1 MANKAVIGAVAAGI
15 AGYAAKESFKD
26 WQVER
31 ERKNREQA
39 QRDREEEMERRL
51 EEKLRKE
58 GVRSFKDEM
67 NGIATNRE
75 FQMKVFSH
83 LEEML
88 FGLTVKVG
96 EGEGAT
102 LQNRNHQMLNLP
114 LMSNENDE
122 EDLMLAAAFALGD
135 SDVVDRVAESFSKQK
150 LGIGLKKF
158 TNRSIMNI
166 ISVFRSLKDPDIDHA
181 SLRLFVIF
189 GVDHNDFRGEKPSL
203 IFPTVKNFP
212 AYSDNLRK
220 WGAKFGIY
228 VSQEA
233 WLQRT
238 SKVPK
243 KLPRAWDRATFSLD
257 KRFHKAG
264 SEGLILSNFRC
275 DFETPYV
282 IEQDGWDEIRGT
294 RQKLSF
300 SFEEIRLIRSNA
312 ARARHGT
319 RKPDLDAIAHAFASK
334 IVAGMACDAAERL
347 SQLLKRRGRYE
358 EGISLEH
365 ISIHAGKGG
374 DLLKHLAEADMN
386 MISGHNEIICSTLN
400 DTLLKCVPP
409 PALDEQD
416 LAEGESPWGKLDAEI
431 STFVDAYLQLVNLSY
446 CEVPLLSGR
455 PPSAFVPKYSVFGE
469 VTQHKDCIWSDN
481 PVLVCGVRRM
491 QMKEERKRLARS
503 RELVAP
509 GARSNIF
516 FIISTWAILTILC
529 TVATK
534 TSSIY
539 IHYIHSYQMHFHIM
553 NQAITLSALYY
564 SLFRMVGRMFNIHVD
579 VDSFDWQCRWKV
591 ASYCTECIQRAIAAK
606 LGKPTPYDQQMSKLR
621 EQCRSQYRVWKM
633 RIAKGNFHAALKR
646 KRITNKESILLL
658 TDMAESY
665 YETEEEEVVAG
676 VFQAELNEVEEFL
689 KLQVE
694 EGRSCKEATLSPD
707 DAIKNY
713 LDLVSDETGTGR
725 SSLAQLCDLSTTIE
739 ECVLFSEGDRV
750 LVKFGEEDE
759 DARRGQLT
767 ASVVFSTVSRVYVHF
782 DGEPAEVPIPVP
794 THLCSIL
801 DENLPVM
808 EDVQTPLLTYTYAE
822 DFALSAE
829 SESENESI
837 ISESEEPQNAPQAK
851 MRSRTVEEALIDG
864 GWELTREKKHIKYS
878 RRVKLT
884 KEGPSQKQTV
894 TLSKTASDWRA
905 ERNALSLLRRLNS
918 NSEVVGGSPGSVSEE
933 IVTCSKCK
941 EEMPTTYFSKTQLK
955 KGGRKKCKECLSESR
970 MI

>member
-58 GVRSFKDEM
+58 GVRSFQNEM
-67 NGIATNRE
+67 DDIATNRE

-102 LQNRNHQMLNLP
+102 FQNRNHQMLNLP
-114 LMSNENDE
+114 LMSNENDK

-135 SDVVDRVAESFSKQK
+135 SNVVDRVAESFSKQK

-166 ISVFRSLKDPDIDHA
+166 ISVFRSLEDPDIDHA

-189 GVDHNDFRGEKPSL
+189 GIYRNDVMGGKPSL
-203 IFPTVKNFP
+203 LYPEAKNSP

-233 WLQRT
+233 CLQMI
-238 SKVPK
+238 SKVHK
-243 KLPRAWDRATFSLD
+243 KRLRKSDRATFD
-257 KRFHKAG
+257 FVKRFHEVG
-264 SEGLILSNFRC
+264 SGRLILSNFRC
-275 DFETPYV
+275 AFETPYV
-282 IEQDGWDEIRGT
+282 IEQDGWDGIRGT

-300 SFEEIRLIRSNA
+300 SFEEIRLIRSNT
-312 ARARHGT
+312 ARAHHET
-319 RKPDLDAIAHAFASK
+319 CKPDLDAIAHAFASK
-334 IVAGMACDAAERL
+334 IVAGMACEAAERL

-416 LAEGESPWGKLDAEI
+416 LAEGESQQEKLDAEV
-431 STFVDAYLQLVNLSY
+431 SAFVDAYLQLVNLSY

-455 PPSAFVPKYSVFGE
+455 PPSAFVPKYTVFGE
-469 VTQHKDCIWSDN
+469 VTQHKDCIWTDN

-491 QMKEERKRLARS
+491 QIKDERKRLARS

-509 GARSNIF
+509 GALCNF
-516 FIISTWAILTILC
+516 FFVISTWFILTCLC
-529 TVATK
+529 TVATE

-539 IHYIHSYQMHFHIM
+539 IHYIHSHRMHFHIM

-564 SLFRMVGRMFNIHVD
+564 SLFRMVGRMFNIPVN

-621 EQCRSQYRVWKM
+621 EQCGSQYRMWKM
-633 RIAKGNFHAALKR
+633 RIAKRNFHAALKR

-658 TDMAESY
+658 TEMAESY
-665 YETEEEEVVAG
+665 YETEEEEVVEG
-676 VFQAELNEVEEFL
+676 VFQAELSDVEEFL

-694 EGRSCKEATLSPD
+694 EGRSCTEATLSPE

-725 SSLAQLCDLSTTIE
+725 SSLARLCDLSTTIE

-767 ASVVFSTVSRVYVHF
+767 ASVVFSTASRVYVHF

-801 DENLPVM
+801 DEDLPVV
-808 EDVQTPLLTYTYAE
+808 EDIQPPLLTYTYAE
-822 DFALSAE
+822 DFALSAG

-837 ISESEEPQNAPQAK
+837 ISESEEPPNAPQAK

-905 ERNALSLLRRLNS
+905 ERNTLSLLRRL